1 MEKMLK
7 IKSSDFVTW
16 FFKSGADQDQKQE
29 ALELGVSVIE
39 CLLSGSVT
47 ITPQNIQDRCE
58 GLVIPLHL
66 VEGFEGTDS
75 TMEIEDGI
83 SCGKISRYFE
93 IELI

>member
-39 CLLSGSVT
+39 QLLEGSVT
-47 ITPQNIQDRCE
+47 ITPQNILDRCE
-58 GLVIPLHL
+58 GLVIPMNIIK
-66 VEGFEGTDS
+66 GFEGTDS

-83 SCGKISRYFE
+83 SCGKISSDFE